1 MTEEHDMLVEFH
13 ICDDFMSCLL
23 IDFSLEN
30 ILTNQFK
37 VTSSNPL
44 KIDFTISFCL
54 KEKTGGH

>member
-1 MTEEHDMLVEFH
+1 MLVEFH